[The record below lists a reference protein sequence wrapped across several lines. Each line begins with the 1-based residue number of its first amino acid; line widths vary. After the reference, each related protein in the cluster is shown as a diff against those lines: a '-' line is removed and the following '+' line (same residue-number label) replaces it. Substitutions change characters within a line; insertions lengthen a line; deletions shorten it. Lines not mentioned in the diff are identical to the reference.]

1 MPRYPI
7 PDALRGFSL
16 LSMAGFHLTWDLIW
30 LFGVR
35 FPAGSDTLL
44 YLWQQSICWSFIFL
58 SGFSL
63 PFGRRPFRRG
73 GELFCCGAAVAA
85 VSFLLSSLELTDG
98 PLLFGILTF
107 LGSAAI
113 LCAGLRPLLRRI
125 SAAAGFWASLLLFA
139 VFRGVNQGVF
149 GFPPFFPAAPVPEN
163 WYRNLFTAFL
173 GFPPENF
180 YSLDY
185 FSLFPWI
192 FLYASGLFFHRL
204 LKEQGRM
211 PILARPAPRL
221 LTFLGRRSLS
231 FYLLHQPVIFG
242 ILFLYFSIPASK

>member
-35 FPAGSDTLL
+35 FPDGSDTLL
-44 YLWQQSICWSFIFL
+44 YLWQQSICWSFISL

-192 FLYASGLFFHRL
+192 FLYTSGLFFHRL
-204 LKEQGRM
+204 LREQGRM

-221 LTFLGRRSLS
+221 LTFLGRRSLA

-242 ILFLYFSIPASK
+242 ILSCIFPFSASK

>member
-242 ILFLYFSIPASK
+242 ILFLYFSISRQ

>member
-1 MPRYPI
+1 MPRYPL

-35 FPAGSDTLL
+35 FPDGSDTLL
-44 YLWQQSICWSFIFL
+44 YLWQQSICWSFISL

-85 VSFLLSSLELTDG
+85 VSFLLSSLGLTDG

-125 SAAAGFWASLLLFA
+125 SPAAGFWASLLLSPSSA
-139 VFRGVNQGVF
+139 ASIRACSDFRPSSRQL
-149 GFPPFFPAAPVPEN
+149 P
-163 WYRNLFTAFL
+163 
-173 GFPPENF
+173 
-180 YSLDY
+180 SLKTGIETFSPLSSDSRRKIFIPSIISLCSHGY
-185 FSLFPWI
+185 FSTHQDFSSTGCSENKAGCLSSP
-192 FLYASGLFFHRL
+192 
-204 LKEQGRM
+204 
-211 PILARPAPRL
+211 
-221 LTFLGRRSLS
+221 GRRRAFSPFSDGALSLS
-231 FYLLHQPVIFG
+231 TCSISPSFSA
-242 ILFLYFSIPASK
+242 YFSCIFPFPASK

>member
-35 FPAGSDTLL
+35 LPAGSDALL

-98 PLLFGILTF
+98 PPSFRHPHFSRFRRHSLRRSA
-107 LGSAAI
+107 SAA
-113 LCAGLRPLLRRI
+113 PPHFRR
-125 SAAAGFWASLLLFA
+125 G
-139 VFRGVNQGVF
+139 
-149 GFPPFFPAAPVPEN
+149 
-163 WYRNLFTAFL
+163 
-173 GFPPENF
+173 
-180 YSLDY
+180 
-185 FSLFPWI
+185 
-192 FLYASGLFFHRL
+192 RL
-204 LKEQGRM
+204 LGK
-211 PILARPAPRL
+211 PAPFRRL
-221 LTFLGRRSLS
+221 PRRQSGRVR
-231 FYLLHQPVIFG
+231 
-242 ILFLYFSIPASK
+242 IPALLPGSSRP

>member
-35 FPAGSDTLL
+35 FPDGSDALL

-85 VSFLLSSLELTDG
+85 VSFLLSSLGLPDG

-125 SAAAGFWASLLLFA
+125 SPAAGFWASLLLFA

-204 LKEQGRM
+204 LREQGRM

-221 LTFLGRRSLS
+221 LTFLGRRSLA

-242 ILFLYFSIPASK
+242 ILFLYFSIFRQ

>member
-35 FPAGSDTLL
+35 FPDGSDTLL
-44 YLWQQSICWSFIFL
+44 YLWQQSICWSFISL

-180 YSLDY
+180 YSL
-185 FSLFPWI
+185 FLFVPMDI
-192 FLYASGLFFHRL
+192 PLHIR
-204 LKEQGRM
+204 
-211 PILARPAPRL
+211 
-221 LTFLGRRSLS
+221 TFLPPASQRTRPDAYPCPAGAAPSHLS
-231 FYLLHQPVIFG
+231 RTALSRFLPASSARHFRHT
-242 ILFLYFSIPASK
+242 FLYFSIFRQ